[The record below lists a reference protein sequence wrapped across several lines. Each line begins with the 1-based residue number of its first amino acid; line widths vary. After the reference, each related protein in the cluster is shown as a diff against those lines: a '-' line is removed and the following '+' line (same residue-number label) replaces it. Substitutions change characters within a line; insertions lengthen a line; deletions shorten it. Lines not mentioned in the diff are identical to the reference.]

1 MIGAS
6 GYIFG
11 GLCLFEV
18 QGGVG
23 VMIGRSG
30 DGVLQGVCRRRVR
43 WKEGWSTRVKD
54 GGCRGVI

>member
-1 MIGAS
+1 MGTFLEV
-6 GYIFG
+6 YV
-11 GLCLFEV
+11 CLRCK
-18 QGGVG
+18 GGVG

-43 WKEGWSTRVKD
+43 WKEGWSTLVKD